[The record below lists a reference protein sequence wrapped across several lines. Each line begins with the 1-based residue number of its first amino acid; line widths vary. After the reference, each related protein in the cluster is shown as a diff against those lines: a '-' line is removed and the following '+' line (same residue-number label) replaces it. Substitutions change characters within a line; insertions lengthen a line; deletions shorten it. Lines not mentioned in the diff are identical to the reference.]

1 MLALQISKPLDGVIV
16 ADDMAFD
23 TGHVGS
29 LRVVALTLLTARRAL
44 LAAPCTYKLIKTL
57 LRRILGKVPDLRR
70 HIPEGDR
77 RCGALAKGP
86 ALANRRGGH
95 EDRRLHRQV

>member
-1 MLALQISKPLDGVIV
+1 MSSRGIDGENDFNDRACWIMLALQISKPLDGVIV

-44 LAAPCTYKLIKTL
+44 LAAPCT
-57 LRRILGKVPDLRR
+57 
-70 HIPEGDR
+70 E
-77 RCGALAKGP
+77 
-86 ALANRRGGH
+86 RG
-95 EDRRLHRQV
+95 